1 MNKLLIAATAVLAI
15 SAGSAMAADLTDKLA
30 WNTELTTTYDVS
42 NELFGTDFETGLAF
56 QATADLSAYGTL
68 YADVKA
74 GEFTGSEFGVV
85 YAPSQLK
92 YLTATTYMTLDNNF
106 EKEQAFVELSVKF

>member
-1 MNKLLIAATAVLAI
+1 MNKLLIASAAILALG
-15 SAGSAMAADLTDKLA
+15 AGSAMAADLTDKLA
-30 WNTELTTTYDVS
+30 WNTELATTYDVS
-42 NELFGTDFETGLAF
+42 NEVFSTDFETGLSY
-56 QATADLSAYGTL
+56 QALADVSAYGTL
-68 YADVKA
+68 YADAKA

-106 EKEQAFVELSVKF
+106 ENEQVFVELSVKF